1 MIYSDFDYKKQ
12 ILISRFEGDVS
23 LKEIT
28 DYIDATRINKN
39 HPRKLR
45 IITDS
50 RKSNMLLKPEDLST
64 IVDANNRSLKEYTY
78 IIDAIILENPHDIAM
93 SYLYKELSKTNN
105 YYFKLF
111 STYDAAAKWLI
122 DFHPTKKIKQ
132 II

>member
-1 MIYSDFDYKKQ
+1 MIYSDFDSKKQ

-23 LKEIT
+23 LIEIT
-28 DYIDATRINKN
+28 DYIDETRINKGPN
-39 HPRKLR
+39 PYRLDRH
-45 IITDS
+45 IY

-64 IVDANNRSLKEYTY
+64 IVDANNQSLKEYTY
-78 IIDAIILENPHDIAM
+78 IIDAIILENPHDTAM

-122 DFHPTKKIKQ
+122 DFHPTKKIK
-132 II
+132 

>member
-1 MIYSDFDYKKQ
+1 MVFSDFDHKKQ
-12 ILISRFEGDVS
+12 ILISRFEGDVN

-28 DYIDATRINKN
+28 DYIDAARLNKE

-50 RKSNMLLKPEDLST
+50 RKSNMLLKPEDLPA
-64 IVDANNRSLKEYTY
+64 IVKANNLSLKEYTY

-93 SYLYKELSKTNN
+93 SYLYKELSKTDN

-111 STYDAAAKWLI
+111 STYDAAVNWLI
-122 DFHPTKKIKQ
+122 NFQPLNKIK
-132 II
+132 